1 MSGTRLTGSG
11 ALPWGLGFTGKGC
24 PENKGGEE
32 WSILGTISSILPAP
46 STHTHIKKASLAK
59 IFHPFLPCPKPS
71 SPGPELG
78 TSGGDENDARL
89 GEPTE
94 PLLLSTAGWL
104 DPREDADGSR
114 WHTGRWPQAA

>member
-11 ALPWGLGFTGKGC
+11 ALPWGLGLMGKGC
-24 PENKGGEE
+24 PEDKGDEE
-32 WSILGTISSILPAP
+32 WGVLGTLSSSLPPTPA
-46 STHTHIKKASLAK
+46 THMHIKASLAK

-71 SPGPELG
+71 SPGPHLG
-78 TSGGDENDARL
+78 TSGGDENYARL

-104 DPREDADGSR
+104 DP
-114 WHTGRWPQAA
+114 